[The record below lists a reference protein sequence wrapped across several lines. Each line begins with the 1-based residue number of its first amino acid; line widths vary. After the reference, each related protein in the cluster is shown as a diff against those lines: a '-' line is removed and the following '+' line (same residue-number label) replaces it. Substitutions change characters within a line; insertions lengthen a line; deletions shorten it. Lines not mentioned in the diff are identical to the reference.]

1 VSSVNRT
8 DALTDEE
15 VVRVVLRGAKED
27 FAILVR
33 RYQGRIV
40 AHVRRIVGD
49 REVALEIA
57 QEAFMKAY
65 QALARFDPRYRFSTW
80 LYAIAGNAAIDHLR
94 RRRPEVAS
102 LDEPLSTGDG
112 DLHRDPPG
120 PARTAED
127 IVGSQDIVRKVE
139 AAIGQLPEA
148 YREILLMRHPGG
160 LSYDEIAEAKQM
172 PLGTVKNRIFRARQR
187 LKEILGDVLPADI

>member
-1 VSSVNRT
+1 VSPVST
-8 DALTDEE
+8 SPDEE
-15 VVRVVLRGAKED
+15 VVRRVLRGAKED
-27 FAILVR
+27 FGILVR

-40 AHVRRIVGD
+40 AHVRRIVGN

-65 QALARFDPRYRFSTW
+65 QALARFDPQYRFSTW
-80 LYAIAGNAAIDHLR
+80 LYSIAGNAAIDHVR
-94 RRRPEVAS
+94 RKRPEVAS
-102 LDEPLSTGDG
+102 LDEPLPTGDG
-112 DLHRDPPG
+112 ELYRDPQG

-139 AAIGQLPEA
+139 VAIGQLPEA
-148 YREILLMRHPGG
+148 YREILLLRHPGG
-160 LSYDEIAEAKQM
+160 LSYEEIADVKKL